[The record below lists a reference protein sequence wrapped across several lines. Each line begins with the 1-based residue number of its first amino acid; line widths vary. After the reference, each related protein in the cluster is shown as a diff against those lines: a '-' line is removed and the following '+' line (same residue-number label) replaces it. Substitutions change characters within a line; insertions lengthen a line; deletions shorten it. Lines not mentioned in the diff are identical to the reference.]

1 MSTLVGTR
9 IDKYEIQSEVGHG
22 GMAVV
27 YRGLDTVL
35 NREVAIKVLH
45 PHMAA
50 REESR
55 ARLRREA
62 LTVARLRHENI
73 LEIYDYSGENAAESF
88 LVTEFIH
95 GMTLREWLDTR
106 WRPRP
111 ALAALVVHRLCVAL
125 GHAHKIG
132 IVHRDIKPENVMI
145 RDDGCLKLMDFG
157 IAQIIDHQKL
167 TMTGQ
172 LLGSPAYMAP
182 ELISGKPIDAR
193 TDLFAVGIML
203 YQLAT
208 GALPFSGRNPHEVL
222 SRIADAEYPKACTV
236 CPLVDDELETII
248 AKALAREPDQRYQSA
263 EDFARELERYLEEVG
278 IPASQDEV
286 IGYFLDC
293 DRYVD
298 QLDQRVCAA
307 LMQRAEAAAKAGHSA
322 RAIRLLGRVLELE
335 KDQKQAKSMLSRLRT
350 RERTVR
356 RLMLGAATL
365 GLTALTSGAAVL
377 WYMTPPSVENLAPG
391 EEPVV
396 VDVRPRVLVTRP
408 ETRPVVPRNE
418 PGGASGTTDSGVP
431 DPQPRKATT
440 TRPVDPPTKIV
451 RPAPARC
458 TLRIRN
464 MPVALIQAGDH
475 TLRLGS
481 AAQPLK
487 TEQVPIEMTDS
498 TLQVQL
504 GGSMYTSVKTLERK
518 DCSGNT
524 IDFEAH
530 PRPATVTFTGAPP
543 KATVRCLAAPCRDT
557 TTPFLVGSG
566 TFPQIPM
573 TQHEVQI
580 SVELKAA
587 GYQGKVEKFHINP
600 GSNSHA
606 VNLTALGPR

>member
-1 MSTLVGTR
+1 MSLVGTKL
-9 IDKYEIQSEVGHG
+9 DKYEIQSEVGHG

-125 GHAHKIG
+125 GHAHKLG

-145 RDDGCLKLMDFG
+145 REDGCLKLMDFG

-236 CPLVDDELETII
+236 CPLVDDELEAII
-248 AKALAREPDQRYQSA
+248 AKSLAREPDLRYQSA

-278 IPASQDEV
+278 IPASHDEV
-286 IGYFLDC
+286 TGYFLDC

-298 QLDQRVCAA
+298 QLDKRVCTT
-307 LMQRAEAAAKAGHSA
+307 LMGRAESAAKAGHSA

-335 KDQKQAKSMLSRLRT
+335 KDQKQAKTMLSRLRT

-356 RLMLGAATL
+356 RLMLGAAAL
-365 GLTALTSGAAVL
+365 GLTALSSGAAVL
-377 WYMTPPSVENLAPG
+377 WYMTPPSIENLPRADDRPG
-391 EEPVV
+391 AELRPPV
-396 VDVRPRVLVTRP
+396 PVTRP
-408 ETRPVVPRNE
+408 ETRRPGPGEVVASATE
-418 PGGASGTTDSGVP
+418 TAGAVE
-431 DPQPRKATT
+431 PQPRKMTG
-440 TRPVDPPTKIV
+440 TRPVDPPTKLP
-451 RPAPARC
+451 RTTPARC
-458 TLRIRN
+458 NLRIEG
-464 MPVALIQAGDH
+464 MPVALITAGGH
-475 TLRLGS
+475 TLKIGS
-481 AAQPLK
+481 EPEELL
-487 TEQVPIEMTDS
+487 EQVRQIEVVDA

-504 GGSMYTSVKTLERK
+504 TGSMYTGVRTVQRK
-518 DCSGNT
+518 ECSPG
-524 IDFEAH
+524 
-530 PRPATVTFTGAPP
+530 ATVVLNASRRAATISFTGAPP
-543 KATVRCLAAPCRDT
+543 DTTVRCIAGPCPDG
-557 TTPFLVGSG
+557 TPHLLGAENFPPIPIKDHEMEISIEIKAVGYKSKVDKIRVHPG
-566 TFPQIPM
+566 T
-573 TQHEVQI
+573 
-580 SVELKAA
+580 
-587 GYQGKVEKFHINP
+587 N
-600 GSNSHA
+600 NHA
-606 VNLTALGPR
+606 VVLTALKG

>member
-208 GALPFSGRNPHEVL
+208 GTLPFSGRNPHEVL

-248 AKALAREPDQRYQSA
+248 AKALSREPDLRYQSA
-263 EDFARELERYLEEVG
+263 EDFARELERYLEVVG

-286 IGYFLDC
+286 IAYFLDC

-335 KDQKQAKSMLSRLRT
+335 KDQKQAKTMLSRLRT

-356 RLMLGAATL
+356 RVMIGAASL
-365 GLTALTSGAAVL
+365 GLTALSSGAAVL
-377 WYMTPPSVENLAPG
+377 WYMTPPTVENLTRG
-391 EEPVV
+391 EEPAI
-396 VDVRPRVLVTRP
+396 VDERPRVPVKPRP
-408 ETRPVVPRNE
+408 NPPAQPRID
-418 PGGASGTTDSGVP
+418 PADTTGTTGGTTAVE
-431 DPQPRKATT
+431 PQPRKGTT
-440 TRPVDPPTKIV
+440 TRPLDAKINRPT
-451 RPAPARC
+451 PARC
-458 TLRIRN
+458 NLRIRN
-464 MPVALIQAGDH
+464 MPVALIHSGSH
-475 TLRLGS
+475 TLKMGS
-481 AAQPLK
+481 VAQQLR
-487 TEQVPIEMTDS
+487 EDLVPVEIADA
-498 TLQVQL
+498 TLQIQL
-504 GGSMYTSVKTLERK
+504 TGTMYTAVQTLQRK
-518 DCSGNT
+518 DCAGNT
-524 IDFEAH
+524 LDFEAR
-530 PRPATVTFTGAPP
+530 PKPATVTFTGAPP
-543 KATVRCLAAPCRDT
+543 KTTVRCMAAPCRDT
-557 TTPFLVGSG
+557 TTPFTVGSG
-566 TFPQIPM
+566 TFPPIPM
-573 TQHEVQI
+573 SEHEVEI
-580 SVELKAA
+580 SVELKAI
-587 GYQGKVEKFHINP
+587 GYQGKVDKFRIQPGNNP
-600 GSNSHA
+600 RP
-606 VNLTALGPR
+606 VNLTALSPR

>member
-35 NREVAIKVLH
+35 HREVAIKVLH

-125 GHAHKIG
+125 GHAHKLG

-307 LMQRAEAAAKAGHSA
+307 LMQRAEVAAKAGHSA

-335 KDQKQAKSMLSRLRT
+335 KDQKQAKTMLSRLRT

-356 RLMLGAATL
+356 RLMLGAASL
-365 GLTALTSGAAVL
+365 GLTALSSGAAVL
-377 WYMTPPSVENLAPG
+377 WYMTPPSVENLPRG
-391 EEPVV
+391 EEPTV
-396 VDVRPRVLVTRP
+396 VDVGPQPVTRP
-408 ETRPVVPRNE
+408 ETRPVLPRTD
-418 PGGASGTTDSGVP
+418 PLDTAGTTDNAVA
-431 DPQPRKATT
+431 DPQPRKGTI
-440 TRPVDPPTKIV
+440 TRPVDPPTKIA

-464 MPVALIQAGDH
+464 MPVALIQAGSH
-475 TLRLGS
+475 TLRLGA
-481 AAQPLK
+481 AAQQLK
-487 TEQVPIEMTDS
+487 SEQVPIEMADN

-504 GGSMYTSVKTLERK
+504 TGTMYRAVQTLQRK
-518 DCSGNT
+518 DCAGNT

-530 PRPATVTFTGAPP
+530 PLPATVIFTGAPP
-543 KATVRCLAAPCRDT
+543 KTTVRCMAPPCRDT

-566 TFPQIPM
+566 TFPPIPM
-573 TQHEVQI
+573 AQHEVLI
-580 SVELKAA
+580 SVELKAV
-587 GYQGKVEKFHINP
+587 GYQAKVEKFHINP
-600 GSNSHA
+600 GSNNHA
-606 VNLTALGPR
+606 VNLTALAPR